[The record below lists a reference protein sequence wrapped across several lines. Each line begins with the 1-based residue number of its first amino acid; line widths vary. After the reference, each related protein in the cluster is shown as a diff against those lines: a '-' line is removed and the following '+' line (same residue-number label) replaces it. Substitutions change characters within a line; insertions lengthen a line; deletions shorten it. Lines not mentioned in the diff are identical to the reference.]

1 MRVQLQR
8 ELLQFANVVFR
19 LLQPEREPAVALLE
33 ALLVL
38 VHMPRIQGPG
48 DEQAR
53 RDEDQHEGENK
64 TRMLASS
71 RGRLIWRSPLAAALL
86 AMREGKG
93 RLRVRVAAMRKPQ
106 PGLRAQ
112 AQVRQREASRSGPAR
127 TQRQRMHRRNRHLEI
142 SDQTNACVLLS
153 ALAHWSSHLVA
164 HTLHLPMHFRSLV
177 SRFRG
182 LLLFPE
188 NVSRQ
193 FGRPPHSLF
202 EAPWRVRRR
211 RAR

>member
-1 MRVQLQR
+1 MKGCKIGGVGWGRGGQRFRRVGVVGRRRRVRVQLQR

-38 VHMPRIQGPG
+38 VHMPRVQGPG

-71 RGRLIWRSPLAAALL
+71 REPLILHRPLAAALL

-106 PGLRAQ
+106 PGLQ
-112 AQVRQREASRSGPAR
+112 QVHA
-127 TQRQRMHRRNRHLEI
+127 
-142 SDQTNACVLLS
+142 
-153 ALAHWSSHLVA
+153 WLVA
-164 HTLHLPMHFRSLV
+164 IDKNTVLRSAAESCIDPPAPAV
-177 SRFRG
+177 SRDASG
-182 LLLFPE
+182 EGALP
-188 NVSRQ
+188 SD
-193 FGRPPHSLF
+193 PTP
-202 EAPWRVRRR
+202 
-211 RAR
+211 